1 MILLVSAAGLV
12 TARDEPAQARAEFET
27 TPVPR
32 MAPKETARPL
42 TATKPGPAPAP
53 TVTLAGCVES
63 DEGALVLT
71 NASGTKAPASRSWKS
86 GFLKKRSAP
95 IELADPVGTLNLRQ
109 HVGRRVA
116 ATGTLIDREM
126 RTQSVRRIGSCEDRG
141 D

>member
-12 TARDEPAQARAEFET
+12 TSREEAAQPRAEFET
-27 TPVPR
+27 TRLPR
-32 MAPKETARPL
+32 MASKETARPL
-42 TATKPGPAPAP
+42 TAAKPAAAPKP

-63 DEGALVLT
+63 DEGAFVLT
-71 NASGTKAPASRSWKS
+71 DASGTNAPASRSWKS

-126 RTQSVRRIGSCEDRG
+126 RTLSVRRIGSCEDRG